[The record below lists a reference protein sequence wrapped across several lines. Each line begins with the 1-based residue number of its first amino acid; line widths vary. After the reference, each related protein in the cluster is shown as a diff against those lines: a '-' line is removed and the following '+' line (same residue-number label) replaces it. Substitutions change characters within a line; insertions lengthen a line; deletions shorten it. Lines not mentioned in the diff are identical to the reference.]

1 MFDEYRKE
9 LKRDVQPFFVFPYM
23 RRYWEVVVEELLV
36 NKFRNFIPK
45 DFIEFNMHPQSL
57 LDAFLDQ
64 CTSLHNSARG
74 VFKGNSV
81 GSTSNVL
88 EVE

>member
-1 MFDEYRKE
+1 MAYHTGKTNKGRTAIFCLSMYAALLGSRRCRVVDE
-9 LKRDVQPFFVFPYM
+9 FI
-23 RRYWEVVVEELLV
+23 
-36 NKFRNFIPK
+36 NFIPK
-45 DFIEFNMHPQSL
+45 DFIEFNMHFQSL
-57 LDAFLDQ
+57 LDTFLDQ
-64 CTSLHNSARG
+64 CSSLHNSARG